1 MKKIKL
7 LGLALA
13 SMLVLNSCGEEVT
26 FVDSQPTMSETDL
39 QNYVRD
45 YPEKAFTLLSGI
57 EAGNILFMSDFGT
70 LGNYHDDF
78 GINAYKLGLD
88 FMSNDVTMTTSN
100 WFVHYLNYTAR
111 QESSL
116 RTRMIWSYFYKVIG
130 IMNDGLALI
139 PDDPNVAPSVKHIKA
154 RYLAMRAD
162 SYFNLIRIYG
172 NGDLGVPLALA
183 DSSLNDPSRVPTSQI
198 YAQIEADLL
207 EAYTLIDGYARPTK
221 EYINKNVVAGMLARY
236 YQQTGN
242 WAQAANYSQ
251 EAMAG
256 FSIMNSGQLM
266 DGFNKIGNPE
276 WMWGADINTVTSSY
290 YASFFSNMGNLNN
303 GYAGQLQSYKT
314 VDKRIFDQ
322 IPAGDARKNW
332 FLDTGNPYGLP
343 KYSNIKYIDDTDFE
357 GDYVYMRAGEMALI
371 NAEANAHLNP
381 AQGKAVLDAFV
392 QTRNPGFSAPSAQA
406 ALLDEIYFQR
416 SLEFWG
422 EGGNAFFDMKRL
434 GKGLNRAYPGSNH
447 TISQLVYP
455 AGSPKFIFQ
464 IPLNEMDNNPDIGSQ
479 NPL

>member
-13 SMLVLNSCGEEVT
+13 SMLVLNSCGDDLMNVETE
-26 FVDSQPTMSETDL
+26 STMTGTDL

-45 YPEKAFTLLSGI
+45 YPEKAFVLLSGI
-57 EAGNILFMSDFGT
+57 EAGNTLLLSDFGT
-70 LGNYHDDF
+70 IGNYHDDF

-88 FMSNDVTMTTSN
+88 FMSNDITMTTSN

-111 QESSL
+111 QEASL
-116 RTRMIWSYFYKVIG
+116 RTRMIWSFFYKVIG
-130 IMNDGLALI
+130 IMNDGLVLI
-139 PDDPNVAPSVKHIKA
+139 PDDPGVAPEVKYIKA

-162 SYFNLIRIYG
+162 AYFNLVRIYADG
-172 NGDLGVPLALA
+172 NVGVPLALE
-183 DSSLNDPSRVPTSQI
+183 DPALSVPGRVPTSEI
-198 YAQIEADLL
+198 NAMIEADLL
-207 EAYTLIDGYARPTK
+207 EAYALIEGYSRPTK
-221 EYINKNVVAGMLARY
+221 EYINKNVIAGMLARY
-236 YQQTGN
+236 YQQVGN
-242 WAQAANYSQ
+242 WPQAANYSQ
-251 EAMAG
+251 QAMAG
-256 FSIMNSGQLM
+256 FTIMNSAQLM
-266 DGFNKIGNPE
+266 DGFNKISNPE
-276 WMWGADINTVTSSY
+276 WMWGADINTQTKTT
-290 YASFFSNMGNLNN
+290 YASFFSNMGNLNP

-314 VDKRIFDQ
+314 IDKRIFDQ
-322 IPAGDARKNW
+322 IPAGDARKGW
-332 FLDTGNPYGLP
+332 FLDAGNAYGLP
-343 KYSNIKYIDDTDFE
+343 KYSNIKYVDDTNFE

-392 QTRNPGFSAPSAQA
+392 QTRNPGFSAPTAQA

-416 SLEFWG
+416 SLELWG

-447 TISQLVYP
+447 TINQLVYP

-464 IPLNEMDNNPDIGSQ
+464 IPLNEMDNNPAITQQ